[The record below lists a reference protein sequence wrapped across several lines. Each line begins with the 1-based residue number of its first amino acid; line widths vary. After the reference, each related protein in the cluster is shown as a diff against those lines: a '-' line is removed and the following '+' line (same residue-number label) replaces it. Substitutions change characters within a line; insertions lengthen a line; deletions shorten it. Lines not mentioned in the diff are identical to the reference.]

1 MQRLLT
7 AHQVAEIL
15 ALDGPRA
22 FAQRRRRLEEEHGFP
37 PPVPGVGQR
46 WDPLAI
52 EAWRRRIRGE
62 AAPALH
68 DGPGNDNVEDLLI
81 VRARTMAAAD

>member
-15 ALDGPRA
+15 ALDSARA

-37 PPVPGVGQR
+37 RPVPGVGRR

-62 AAPALH
+62 AAPARQE
-68 DGPGNDNVEDLLI
+68 GPGNDNVEDLLI
-81 VRARTMAAAD
+81 GRARSLAAD

>member
-7 AHQVAEIL
+7 AHQVAELL

-22 FAQRRRRLEEEHGFP
+22 FAQRRRRLEAEHGFP

-62 AAPALH
+62 ATSAN
-68 DGPGNDNVEDLLI
+68 NDNVEDLLI
-81 VRARTMAAAD
+81 VRARGIAHGAPPG